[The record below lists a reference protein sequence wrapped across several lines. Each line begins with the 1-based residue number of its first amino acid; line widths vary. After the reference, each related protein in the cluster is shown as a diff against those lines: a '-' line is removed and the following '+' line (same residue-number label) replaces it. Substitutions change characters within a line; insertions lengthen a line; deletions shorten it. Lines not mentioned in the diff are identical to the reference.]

1 MHSWRGMRL
10 RLYEALAKEPRSGG
24 QLITRNV
31 GIVEEIEHV
40 WRVDLCVRAFYLEGT
55 KTFYLGL
62 NQPSYNIDSIASCF
76 RLSLFD
82 TPPRPDI
89 VI

>member
-1 MHSWRGMRL
+1 MHSWRSVRL
-10 RLYEALAKEPRSGG
+10 RLYEALAEEPPSGV

-40 WRVDLCVRAFYLEGT
+40 WWLDLCVRAFYLKGT
-55 KTFYLGL
+55 MAYYLGL
-62 NQPSYNIDSIASCF
+62 NQSSYNIDSIASCF

-82 TPPRPDI
+82 TPLRPNI
-89 VI
+89 II